1 MNEFLLVGLDLGFWA
16 TVSMACLFGAMSP
29 GPSLAVVVN
38 HTLARG
44 STAGSCAA
52 ISHGLAI
59 AVYAAITTFGLS
71 VVISNNQQIFDA
83 IQVVGCVFLLVL
95 AYRLWSSSPITQEA
109 ELPLT
114 AASSNILAIRD
125 GLAIAFFNPKI
136 LLFFMALFSQFV
148 RLESSAGEKIY
159 LALIAGGV
167 DMLWYLFVVAIISRS
182 GSIYRFHNA
191 SGWLN
196 KCFGLILAFIAVGF
210 IVEIAQAW

>member
-1 MNEFLLVGLDLGFWA
+1 MNEFLLGGLNLSFWA
-16 TVSMACLFGAMSP
+16 TVFMACLLGAMSP

-44 STAGSCAA
+44 LTAGSCAA
-52 ISHGLAI
+52 ISHGFAI

-71 VVISNNQQIFDA
+71 AVISNNQQIFDA
-83 IQVVGCVFLLVL
+83 IQVIGCAFLLVL
-95 AYRLWSSSPITQEA
+95 AFKLLFSSSRDEEV
-109 ELPLT
+109 ELPLAT
-114 AASSNILAIRD
+114 ISSNILAVRD

-136 LLFFMALFSQFV
+136 LLFFTALFSQFV
-148 RLESSAGEKIY
+148 SLESSIGEKIS

-191 SGWLN
+191 SDWLN